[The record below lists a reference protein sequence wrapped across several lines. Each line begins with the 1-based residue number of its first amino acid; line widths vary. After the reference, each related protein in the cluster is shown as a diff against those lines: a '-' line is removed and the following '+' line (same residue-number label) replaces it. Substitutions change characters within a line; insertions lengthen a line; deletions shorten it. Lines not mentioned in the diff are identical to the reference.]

1 LNSISAGN
9 EQTIVLPGWFHK
21 CKSFRSKSGGDAAG
35 LLWRFGISQSKNFRA
50 LHRSPYGNR
59 NTTVEN
65 THGMQSN
72 DPAEKTKQWDFFIS
86 HASEDKEEI
95 ARPLADRL
103 NSRGLMVW
111 YVDYS
116 LKIGSNLR
124 ESIDYGLARSRFG
137 IVIVSSHFLEK
148 HWPEGELNDLAT
160 REVNGKKV
168 ILPIWHKVGFQQVLE
183 CSPML
188 ADRVA
193 ITTDKGLDYVVQ
205 RMLKAAG

>member
-1 LNSISAGN
+1 M
-9 EQTIVLPGWFHK
+9 LPGWLRN
-21 CKSFRSKSGGDAAG
+21 CKSFRSESGGDAGRTTA
-35 LLWRFGISQSKNFRA
+35 LSSISQSKNFRA
-50 LHRSPYGNR
+50 LHFSPDGNR
-59 NTTVEN
+59 NAAVEN
-65 THGMQSN
+65 TFAMQSN

-103 NSRGLMVW
+103 NSTGLMVW

-116 LKIGSNLR
+116 LKLGSNLR

-137 IVIVSSHFLEK
+137 IVIISSHFLEK
-148 HWPEGELNDLAT
+148 RWPQEELDDLAT
-160 REVNGKKV
+160 REVNGQKV
-168 ILPIWHKVGFQQVLE
+168 IFPVWHKVGFGE
-183 CSPML
+183 IYEYSPVL

-205 RMLKAAG
+205 RMLKAAE